1 MLAASFVAAISRAF
15 LLFAW
20 FQNREAKARLWWA
33 GANLALAIGVALISS
48 PGATFGAPSIVL
60 GIVFLNLSPAL
71 VWAAAV
77 SCSNRK
83 PNPTLAAAGAAT
95 WLFAFVA
102 ILRLSNDARMALNL
116 GVTSIYLLAAAAE
129 FRLGNTRGLQT
140 RWPLIILL
148 VLHGSFF
155 APSGAVLAANGQIAS
170 VRPAT
175 LDSWFGTI
183 HFETLAIVVG
193 TANFAVATVKEPH
206 EMEQKTAAR
215 VDPLTGVANR
225 RAFLE
230 NAEALLQRSL
240 ASGEPLALIVFD
252 LDRFKSIN
260 DSYGHAMGDKVLEQF
275 GKVTRHVLR
284 PSTRPPTKRFIGRR
298 RTAVTGSS
306 WRPRCR
312 TTSRAGFAA
321 QAA

>member
-1 MLAASFVAAISRAF
+1 
-15 LLFAW
+15 
-20 FQNREAKARLWWA
+20 
-33 GANLALAIGVALISS
+33 
-48 PGATFGAPSIVL
+48 
-60 GIVFLNLSPAL
+60 
-71 VWAAAV
+71 
-77 SCSNRK
+77 
-83 PNPTLAAAGAAT
+83 
-95 WLFAFVA
+95 
-102 ILRLSNDARMALNL
+102 
-116 GVTSIYLLAAAAE
+116 
-129 FRLGNTRGLQT
+129 
-140 RWPLIILL
+140 
-148 VLHGSFF
+148 
-155 APSGAVLAANGQIAS
+155 VLAANGQIAS

>member
-20 FQNREAKARLWWA
+20 FQNREAKPRLWWA

-83 PNPTLAAAGAAT
+83 PNPTLAAAGAAI

-102 ILRLSNDARMALNL
+102 ILRLSNDARMALDL
-116 GVTSIYLLAAAAE
+116 GVISIYLLAAAAE

-155 APSGAVLAANGQIAS
+155 AVGGGACRERPDCLGPSG
-170 VRPAT
+170 
-175 LDSWFGTI
+175 D
-183 HFETLAIVVG
+183 
-193 TANFAVATVKEPH
+193 
-206 EMEQKTAAR
+206 
-215 VDPLTGVANR
+215 
-225 RAFLE
+225 
-230 NAEALLQRSL
+230 
-240 ASGEPLALIVFD
+240 
-252 LDRFKSIN
+252 
-260 DSYGHAMGDKVLEQF
+260 
-275 GKVTRHVLR
+275 
-284 PSTRPPTKRFIGRR
+284 
-298 RTAVTGSS
+298 
-306 WRPRCR
+306 
-312 TTSRAGFAA
+312 AG
-321 QAA
+321 